1 MKLAYLYLPSLIVIL
16 VAIIGIYKF
25 RVILHY
31 ERAII
36 IILILNII
44 VDVVAK
50 RLGMKSINN
59 SFCYNLLNPV
69 EIAITLAIYGKHL
82 KHNSLRKVLNITIIL
97 FMAFA
102 ILTIVFTENFFVEF
116 NYYTFFVGGILVSFF
131 SYLVWRDE
139 IQNTIISNQ
148 KVILWF
154 AAANF
159 VYYTTTIPIISA
171 NNWLL
176 TYSKEMAFPIFAI
189 NKIIYGIWA
198 LIIGIGFLWKSRIAT

>member
-1 MKLAYLYLPSLIVIL
+1 ML
-16 VAIIGIYKF
+16 VVLVTLVGIYKYKS
-25 RVILHY
+25 ILKY
-31 ERAII
+31 ERAVI
-36 IILILNII
+36 IILIFNII
-44 VDVVAK
+44 IDVVAK
-50 RLGMKSINN
+50 RLGMKSLNN

-69 EIAITLAIYGKHL
+69 EVAITLAIYGKHL
-82 KHNSLRKVLNITIIL
+82 KHYRLRIAINITTLLFIVFALLTIL
-97 FMAFA
+97 F
-102 ILTIVFTENFFVEF
+102 TKTFFVEF

-176 TYSKEMAFPIFAI
+176 TYSKEMAFPIYAI
-189 NKIIYGIWA
+189 NKVVYGIWA
-198 LIIGIGFLWKSRIAT
+198 VIIGMGFLWKRQIAI